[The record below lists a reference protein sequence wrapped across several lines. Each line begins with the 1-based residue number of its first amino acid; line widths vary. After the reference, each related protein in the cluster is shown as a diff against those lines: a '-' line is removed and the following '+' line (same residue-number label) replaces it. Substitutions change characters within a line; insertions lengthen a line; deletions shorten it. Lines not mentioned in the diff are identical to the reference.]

1 MLNNRF
7 KQLFNY
13 RIDKTANVIVVIC
26 FFVTNKSVSSHRN
39 FNEIVMD
46 KNAVIGTVLICLLMV
61 GYYFFTRPTEEDLRR
76 RAEYLDSVRNV
87 ELQKQLKRT
96 EDSLLAVQMA
106 KDTTLVSDQD
116 TMVQSDANLMREYGQ
131 FYKSARGEQQLLTM
145 ENELISVSMC
155 NKGGKPYRVQVK
167 NYTTHDGDSLFLL
180 AGDSTHFGLLLSAIG
195 RSTDEMYFT
204 TSGVEN
210 DQEGQKISYR
220 LAVNEFSYLEYT
232 YRLKPNSYNL
242 ELSITTKGMESYIR
256 ESRYNLLWNTTMNV
270 LEKAKSAESQN
281 TTIVWKYFEDDTET
295 LNPRAKE
302 DEKEKLSGQVKWV
315 GFKQHFFSAVLIS
328 DDKFERGG
336 EVLSKVLTDSDTT
349 MKEFTASL
357 YLPKE
362 QSLGMKFFFGPN
374 HLPVL
379 EEQNVDLESM
389 LDLGWFGFITKYAI
403 VPIFNW
409 LRGFIENMGL
419 VILLMTIILKL
430 VLFPLTCKSYLS
442 TARMR
447 VIKPYV
453 EEINE
458 RFPKPEDAMKK
469 QQATM
474 DLYKKVGINPMGGCL
489 PLLIQFPILV
499 AMFRFFPASIELRQ
513 ESFLWADDLS
523 TYDSILEWSTHIPI
537 VSSIYGNHI
546 SLFTLLMAASMIIV
560 NKINTANTAPV
571 QTPGMPNMNV
581 MMWIMSVMMIFWFN
595 DYSAGLSYYYL
606 LANVITML
614 QTLLIR
620 NLIDDEKILKKLEA
634 NKAKSSH
641 RRKSSFQERLEKM
654 AKEQQKKMRQ

>member
-1 MLNNRF
+1 
-7 KQLFNY
+7 
-13 RIDKTANVIVVIC
+13 
-26 FFVTNKSVSSHRN
+26 
-39 FNEIVMD
+39 
-46 KNAVIGTVLICLLMV
+46 MV
-61 GYYFFTRPTEEDLRR
+61 GYYFFTKPTEEDLQR
-76 RAEYLDSVRNV
+76 RAAYLDSLRNV
-87 ELQKQLKRT
+87 EIQKQQQRI
-96 EDSLLAVQMA
+96 EDSLLTVTMA
-106 KDTTLVSDQD
+106 KDSSLVADSTNNEQSESTLI
-116 TMVQSDANLMREYGQ
+116 REYGS
-131 FYKSARGEQQLLTM
+131 FYKSAQGEQQLITLENNRIAVTM
-145 ENELISVSMC
+145 S

-167 NYTTHDGDSLFLL
+167 NYQTHYGDSLYLL
-180 AGDSTHFGLLLSAIG
+180 AGDSTHFGLLLSEIG
-195 RSTDEMYFT
+195 RSTDEMFFT
-204 TSGVEN
+204 TTGVVQEN
-210 DQEGQKISYR
+210 DVQKISYR
-220 LAVNEFSYLEYT
+220 LSVSEFSYLEYT
-232 YRLKPNSYNL
+232 YSLQPDSYNL
-242 ELSITTKGMESYIR
+242 ELTISTKGMEKYIR
-256 ESRYNLLWNTTMNV
+256 ESRYNLLWNSTINV
-270 LEKAKSAESQN
+270 LEKSKSAEALN

-295 LNPRAKE
+295 LNPRSKD

-315 GFKQHFFSAVLIS
+315 GFKQHFFSAVLIA

-336 EVLSKVLTDSDTT
+336 DVTSKVLTNSDTT

-357 YLPKE
+357 YMPKE
-362 QSLGMKFFFGPN
+362 ETIGMRFFFGPN

-379 EEQNVDLESM
+379 KEQDVDLESM

-409 LRGFIENMGL
+409 LRGFIDNMGL

-430 VLFPLTCKSYLS
+430 ILFPLTCKSYLS

-453 EEINE
+453 DEINE
-458 RFPKPEDAMKK
+458 RYPKPEEAMKK

-513 ESFLWADDLS
+513 ESFLWAEDLS
-523 TYDSILEWSTHIPI
+523 TYDSIFEWSTHIPI
-537 VSSIYGNHI
+537 ISSIYGNHI

-560 NKINTANTAPV
+560 NKINTANTTQI

-581 MMWIMSVMMIFWFN
+581 MMWIMSIMMIFWFN

-614 QTLLIR
+614 QTILIR
-620 NLIDDEKILKKLEA
+620 NLVNDEKILKKLEA
-634 NKAKSSH
+634 NKAKASTAP
-641 RRKSSFQERLEKM
+641 RRKSKFQERLEKM
-654 AKEQQKKMRQ
+654 AKEQQKNMRK

>member
-1 MLNNRF
+1 
-7 KQLFNY
+7 
-13 RIDKTANVIVVIC
+13 
-26 FFVTNKSVSSHRN
+26 
-39 FNEIVMD
+39 
-46 KNAVIGTVLICLLMV
+46 MV
-61 GYYFFTRPTEEDLRR
+61 GYYFFTKPTEEDLQR
-76 RAEYLDSVRNV
+76 RAAYLDSLRNV
-87 ELQKQLKRT
+87 EIQKQQQRI
-96 EDSLLAVQMA
+96 EDSLLAVTMA
-106 KDTTLVSDQD
+106 KDSSLIADSTNNGQSESTLI
-116 TMVQSDANLMREYGQ
+116 REYGS
-131 FYKSARGEQQLLTM
+131 FYKSAQGEQQLVTLENNRIAVTM
-145 ENELISVSMC
+145 S

-167 NYTTHDGDSLFLL
+167 NYQTHYGDSLYLL
-180 AGDSTHFGLLLSAIG
+180 AGDSTHFGLLLSEIG
-195 RSTDEMYFT
+195 RSTDEMFFT
-204 TSGVEN
+204 TTGVVQEN
-210 DQEGQKISYR
+210 DVQKISYR
-220 LAVNEFSYLEYT
+220 LSVSEFSYLEYT
-232 YRLKPNSYNL
+232 YSLQPDSYNL
-242 ELSITTKGMESYIR
+242 ELTISTKGMEKYIR
-256 ESRYNLLWNTTMNV
+256 ESRYNLLWNSTINV
-270 LEKAKSAESQN
+270 LEKSKSAESLN

-295 LNPRAKE
+295 LNPRSKD

-315 GFKQHFFSAVLIS
+315 GFKQHFFSAVLIA

-336 EVLSKVLTDSDTT
+336 DVTSKVLTNSDTT

-357 YLPKE
+357 YMPKE
-362 QSLGMKFFFGPN
+362 ETIGMRFFFGPN

-379 EEQNVDLESM
+379 KEQDVDLESM

-409 LRGFIENMGL
+409 LRGFIDNMGL

-430 VLFPLTCKSYLS
+430 ILFPLTCKSYLS

-453 EEINE
+453 DEINE
-458 RFPKPEDAMKK
+458 RYPKPEEAMKK

-513 ESFLWADDLS
+513 ESFLWAEDLS
-523 TYDSILEWSTHIPI
+523 TYDSIFEWSTHIPI
-537 VSSIYGNHI
+537 ISSIYGNHI

-560 NKINTANTAPV
+560 NKINTANTTQI

-581 MMWIMSVMMIFWFN
+581 MMWIMSIMMIFWFN

-614 QTLLIR
+614 QTILIR
-620 NLIDDEKILKKLEA
+620 NLVNDEKILKKLEA
-634 NKAKSSH
+634 NKAKASSAP
-641 RRKSSFQERLEKM
+641 RRKSKFQERLEKM
-654 AKEQQKKMRQ
+654 AKEQQKNMRK

>member
-1 MLNNRF
+1 
-7 KQLFNY
+7 
-13 RIDKTANVIVVIC
+13 
-26 FFVTNKSVSSHRN
+26 
-39 FNEIVMD
+39 MD
-46 KNAVIGTVLICLLMV
+46 KNSVIGTVLICLLLV
-61 GYYFFTRPTEEDLRR
+61 GYYWFTKPTEADLKR
-76 RAEYLDSVRNV
+76 RAEYLDSLRNV
-87 ELQKQLKRT
+87 ELQKQIQRQ
-96 EDSLLAVQMA
+96 EDSLMA
-106 KDTTLVSDQD
+106 LQVLNDTTKILIDSAINE
-116 TMVQSDANLMREYGQ
+116 SALMREYGS
-131 FYKSARGEQQLLTM
+131 FYKSAQGEEEFVTL
-145 ENELISVSMC
+145 ENNLIAVTLSS
-155 NKGGKPYRVQVK
+155 KGAKPYRVQIK
-167 NYTTHDGDSLFLL
+167 NYTTHSGDSLFLL
-180 AGDSTHFGLLLSAIG
+180 AGDSTHFGLLLSEIG
-195 RSTDEMYFT
+195 RSTDEMYFVQNQKV
-204 TSGVEN
+204 SKADPV
-210 DQEGQKISYR
+210 QKISYR
-220 LAVNEFSYLEYT
+220 LSVNEFSYLEYT
-232 YRLKPNSYNL
+232 YTLRPDSYNL
-242 ELSITTKGMESYIR
+242 ELSVSTKGMEKYIR

-270 LEKAKSAESQN
+270 LEKSKSAESQN
-281 TTIVWKYFEDDTET
+281 TTVVWKYFEDDTET
-295 LNPRAKE
+295 LNPRSKD

-315 GFKQHFFSAVLIS
+315 GFKQHFFSAVLIA

-336 EVLSKVLTDSDTT
+336 DVTSKVLTNSSTT

-357 YLPKE
+357 FLAKE
-362 QSLGMKFFFGPN
+362 QKIDLKFFFGPN

-379 EEQNVDLESM
+379 KEQNIDLESM

-409 LRGFIENMGL
+409 LRGFIDNMGV

-458 RFPKPEDAMKK
+458 KYPKPEDAMKK

-489 PLLIQFPILV
+489 PILIQFPILV

-523 TYDSILEWSTHIPI
+523 TYDSIFEWSTHIPLI
-537 VSSIYGNHI
+537 SSIYGNHI
-546 SLFTLLMAASMIIV
+546 SLFTLLMAASMIVV
-560 NKINTANTAPV
+560 NKINTANTAQM

-581 MMWIMSVMMIFWFN
+581 MMWMMSIMMIFWFN

-614 QTLLIR
+614 QTVLIR

-634 NKAKSSH
+634 NKAKAPK
-641 RRKSSFQERLEKM
+641 RRKSSFQERLERL
-654 AKEQQKKMRQ
+654 AKEQQKQLRK

>member
-1 MLNNRF
+1 M
-7 KQLFNY
+7 
-13 RIDKTANVIVVIC
+13 D
-26 FFVTNKSVSSHRN
+26 RN
-39 FNEIVMD
+39 AI
-46 KNAVIGTVLICLLMV
+46 IGTVLICLLMV
-61 GYYFFTRPTEEDLRR
+61 GYYYFTKPSEEDLRR
-76 RAEYLDSVRNV
+76 RAEYLDSLRNV
-87 ELQKQLKRT
+87 ELQKQQQRI
-96 EDSLLAVQMA
+96 EDSLMA
-106 KDTTLVSDQD
+106 ATMLQDSTSGTDTATIVPNESALIQ
-116 TMVQSDANLMREYGQ
+116 EYGS
-131 FYKSARGEQQLLTM
+131 FYKSALGEQDLVTLENNLIAVTM
-145 ENELISVSMC
+145 S

-167 NYTTHDGDSLFLL
+167 NYKTHYGDSLYLL
-180 AGDSTHFGLLLSAIG
+180 AGDSTHFGLLLSESG

-204 TSGVEN
+204 TSGVVQEN
-210 DQEGQKISYR
+210 DIQKISYR
-220 LAVNEFSYLEYT
+220 LAVNEFSYIDYT
-232 YRLKPNSYNL
+232 YSLKPDSYNL
-242 ELSITTKGMESYIR
+242 ELTITTKGMEKYIR

-270 LEKAKSAESQN
+270 LEKSKTAESQN

-295 LNPRAKE
+295 LNARAKD

-315 GFKQHFFSAVLIS
+315 GFKQHFFSAVLIA

-336 EVLSKVLTDSDTT
+336 EVASKVLTNSDTT

-362 QSLGMKFFFGPN
+362 QTLGMRFFFGPN

-379 EEQNVDLESM
+379 KEQDVALESM

-409 LRGFIENMGL
+409 LRGFIDNMGL
-419 VILLMTIILKL
+419 VILLMTIILKAI
-430 VLFPLTCKSYLS
+430 LFPLTCKSYLS

-453 EEINE
+453 DEINE
-458 RFPKPEDAMKK
+458 RYPKPEEAMKK

-513 ESFLWADDLS
+513 ESFLWAEDLS
-523 TYDSILEWSTHIPI
+523 TYDSIFEWSTHIPLI
-537 VSSIYGNHI
+537 SSIYGNHI

-560 NKINTANTAPV
+560 NKINTANTTQI

-581 MMWIMSVMMIFWFN
+581 MMWIMSIMMIFWFN

-614 QTLLIR
+614 QTILIR
-620 NLIDDEKILKKLEA
+620 NLVNDEKILKKLEA
-634 NKAKSSH
+634 NKAKASTAP
-641 RRKSSFQERLEKM
+641 RRKSKFQERLEKM
-654 AKEQQKKMRQ
+654 AKEQQKNMRR

>member
-1 MLNNRF
+1 
-7 KQLFNY
+7 
-13 RIDKTANVIVVIC
+13 
-26 FFVTNKSVSSHRN
+26 
-39 FNEIVMD
+39 
-46 KNAVIGTVLICLLMV
+46 MV
-61 GYYFFTRPTEEDLRR
+61 GYYFFTKPTEEDLQR
-76 RAEYLDSVRNV
+76 RAAYLDSLRNV
-87 ELQKQLKRT
+87 EIQKQQQRI
-96 EDSLLAVQMA
+96 EDSLLAVTMA
-106 KDTTLVSDQD
+106 KDSSLIADSTNNGQSESTLI
-116 TMVQSDANLMREYGQ
+116 REYGS
-131 FYKSARGEQQLLTM
+131 FYKSAQGEQQLVTLENNRIAVTM
-145 ENELISVSMC
+145 S

-167 NYTTHDGDSLFLL
+167 NYQTHYGDSLYLL
-180 AGDSTHFGLLLSAIG
+180 AGDSTHFGLLLSEIG
-195 RSTDEMYFT
+195 RSTDEMFFT
-204 TSGVEN
+204 TTGVVQEN
-210 DQEGQKISYR
+210 DVQKISYR
-220 LAVNEFSYLEYT
+220 LSVSEFSYLEYT
-232 YRLKPNSYNL
+232 YSLQPDSYNL
-242 ELSITTKGMESYIR
+242 ELTISTKGMEKYIR
-256 ESRYNLLWNTTMNV
+256 ESRYNLLWNSTINV
-270 LEKAKSAESQN
+270 LEKSKSAESLN

-295 LNPRAKE
+295 LNPRAKD

-315 GFKQHFFSAVLIS
+315 GFKQHFFSAVLIA

-336 EVLSKVLTDSDTT
+336 DVTSKVLTNSDTT

-357 YLPKE
+357 YMPKE
-362 QSLGMKFFFGPN
+362 QTIGMRFFFGPN

-379 EEQNVDLESM
+379 KEQDVDLESM

-409 LRGFIENMGL
+409 LRGFIDNMGL

-430 VLFPLTCKSYLS
+430 ILFPLTCKSYLS

-453 EEINE
+453 DEINE
-458 RFPKPEDAMKK
+458 RYPKPEEAMKK

-513 ESFLWADDLS
+513 ESFLWAEDLS
-523 TYDSILEWSTHIPI
+523 TYDSIFEWSTHIPI
-537 VSSIYGNHI
+537 ISSIYGNHI

-560 NKINTANTAPV
+560 NKINTANTTQI

-581 MMWIMSVMMIFWFN
+581 MMWIMSIMMIFWFN

-614 QTLLIR
+614 QTILIR
-620 NLIDDEKILKKLEA
+620 NLVNDEKILKKLEA
-634 NKAKSSH
+634 NKAKASSAP
-641 RRKSSFQERLEKM
+641 RRKSKFQERLEKM
-654 AKEQQKKMRQ
+654 AKEQQKNMRK

>member
-1 MLNNRF
+1 
-7 KQLFNY
+7 
-13 RIDKTANVIVVIC
+13 
-26 FFVTNKSVSSHRN
+26 
-39 FNEIVMD
+39 
-46 KNAVIGTVLICLLMV
+46 MV
-61 GYYFFTRPTEEDLRR
+61 GYYFFTKPTEEDLQR
-76 RAEYLDSVRNV
+76 RAAYLDSLRNV
-87 ELQKQLKRT
+87 EIQKQEQRIA
-96 EDSLLAVQMA
+96 DSLLAVSMA
-106 KDTTLVSDQD
+106 DSLSVADTTYD
-116 TMVQSDANLMREYGQ
+116 TQSESTLIREYGS
-131 FYKSARGEQQLLTM
+131 FYKSAKGEQQLVTLENNRIAVTM
-145 ENELISVSMC
+145 S

-167 NYTTHDGDSLFLL
+167 NYQTHYGDSLYLL
-180 AGDSTHFGLLLSAIG
+180 AGDSTHFGLLLSEIG

-204 TSGVEN
+204 TTGVVQEN
-210 DQEGQKISYR
+210 DVQKISYR
-220 LAVNEFSYLEYT
+220 LSVNEFSYLEYT
-232 YRLKPNSYNL
+232 YSLQPDSYNL
-242 ELSITTKGMESYIR
+242 DLTISTKGMEKYIR
-256 ESRYNLLWNTTMNV
+256 ESRYNLLWNSTINV
-270 LEKAKSAESQN
+270 LEKSKSAESLN

-295 LNPRAKE
+295 LNPRSKD

-315 GFKQHFFSAVLIS
+315 GFKQHFFSAVLIA

-336 EVLSKVLTDSDTT
+336 DVTSKVLTNSNTT

-357 YLPKE
+357 FMPKD
-362 QSLGMKFFFGPN
+362 QTIGMHFFFGPN

-379 EEQNVDLESM
+379 KEQNVDLESM

-409 LRGFIENMGL
+409 LRGFIDNMGL

-430 VLFPLTCKSYLS
+430 ILFPLTCKSYLS

-453 EEINE
+453 DEINE
-458 RFPKPEDAMKK
+458 RYPKPEEAMKK

-513 ESFLWADDLS
+513 ESFLWAEDLS
-523 TYDSILEWSTHIPI
+523 TYDSIFEWSTHIPI
-537 VSSIYGNHI
+537 ISSIYGNHI

-560 NKINTANTAPV
+560 NKINTANTTQI

-581 MMWIMSVMMIFWFN
+581 MMWIMSIMMIFWFN

-614 QTLLIR
+614 QTVLIR
-620 NLIDDEKILKKLEA
+620 NLVNDEKILKKLEA
-634 NKAKSSH
+634 NKAKASNAP
-641 RRKSSFQERLEKM
+641 RRKSKFQERLEKM
-654 AKEQQKKMRQ
+654 AKEQQKNMRK

>member
-1 MLNNRF
+1 
-7 KQLFNY
+7 
-13 RIDKTANVIVVIC
+13 
-26 FFVTNKSVSSHRN
+26 
-39 FNEIVMD
+39 MD
-46 KNAVIGTVLICLLMV
+46 KNTVIGTVLICLLMV
-61 GYYFFTRPTEEDLRR
+61 GYYFFTRPTEEELQR
-76 RAEYLDSVRNV
+76 RAEYRDSLRNV
-87 ELQKQLKRT
+87 EIQKQLQRQ
-96 EDSLLAVQMA
+96 EDSLLALN
-106 KDTTLVSDQD
+106 DTVALIDSSAVACQKEEATLI
-116 TMVQSDANLMREYGQ
+116 REYGS
-131 FYKSARGEQQLLTM
+131 FYKSAQGTQEFVTLENDLIAVTM
-145 ENELISVSMC
+145 SS
-155 NKGGKPYRVQVK
+155 KGGKPYRVQVK
-167 NYTTHDGDSLFLL
+167 GYTTHYGDSLYLL
-180 AGDSTHFGLLLSAIG
+180 AGDSTHFGLLLSEIG

-204 TSGVEN
+204 TSGVNVSKN
-210 DQEGQKISYR
+210 DSVQSISYR
-220 LAVNEFSYLEYT
+220 LAVSEFSYLEYT
-232 YRLKPNSYNL
+232 YSLKPNSYNL
-242 ELSITTKGMESYIR
+242 ELSITTKGMEKYIR

-270 LEKAKSAESQN
+270 LEKSKTAESQN
-281 TTIVWKYFEDDTET
+281 TTIVWKYYEDDTET
-295 LNPRAKE
+295 LNPRSKD

-315 GFKQHFFSAVLIS
+315 GFKQHFFSAVLIA

-336 EVLSKVLTDSDTT
+336 DVTSKVLTNCDTT
-349 MKEFTASL
+349 MKEFTANVF
-357 YLPKE
+357 LPKE
-362 QSLGMKFFFGPN
+362 QTLGMKFFFGPN

-379 EEQNVDLESM
+379 KEQGVDLESM

-409 LRGFIENMGL
+409 LRGFIDNMGL

-458 RFPKPEDAMKK
+458 KYPKPEDAMKK

-523 TYDSILEWSTHIPI
+523 TYDSIFEWSTHIPLI
-537 VSSIYGNHI
+537 SSIYGNHI

-560 NKINTANTAPV
+560 NKINTANTAQV
-571 QTPGMPNMNV
+571 QTPGMPNMNL
-581 MMWIMSVMMIFWFN
+581 MMWIMSIMMIFWFN

-614 QTLLIR
+614 QTILIR
-620 NLIDDEKILKKLEA
+620 NLVNDEKILKKLEA
-634 NKAKSSH
+634 NKAKASTKK
-641 RRKSSFQERLEKM
+641 RKSSFQERLEKM
-654 AKEQQKKMRQ
+654 AKEQQKNMRK

>member
-1 MLNNRF
+1 
-7 KQLFNY
+7 
-13 RIDKTANVIVVIC
+13 
-26 FFVTNKSVSSHRN
+26 
-39 FNEIVMD
+39 MD
-46 KNAVIGTVLICLLMV
+46 KNTIIGTVLICLLMV
-61 GYYFFTRPTEEDLRR
+61 GYYFFTRPTEEDLKR
-76 RAEYLDSVRNV
+76 RAEYLDSLRNV
-87 ELQKQLKRT
+87 ELQKELQRQ
-96 EDSLLAVQMA
+96 EDSLLALQA
-106 KDTTLVSDQD
+106 QNDTARVDSAIAPKSQD
-116 TMVQSDANLMREYGQ
+116 EATLMREYGS
-131 FYKSARGEQQLLTM
+131 FYKSAQGEEEFVTL
-145 ENELISVSMC
+145 ENDLIAVTLSS
-155 NKGGKPYRVQVK
+155 KGGKPYRVQVK
-167 NYTTHDGDSLFLL
+167 GYKTHYGDSLYIL

-204 TSGVEN
+204 TNVRKPTAE
-210 DQEGQKISYR
+210 QGQSVSYR
-220 LAVNEFSYLEYT
+220 LPVNEFSYLEYT
-232 YRLKPNSYNL
+232 YTLKPDSYNL
-242 ELSITTKGMESYIR
+242 ELEITTKGMDTYIR

-270 LEKAKSAESQN
+270 LEKSKSAESLN
-281 TTIVWKYFEDDTET
+281 TTIVWKYYEDDTET
-295 LNPRAKE
+295 LNPRAKD
-302 DEKEKLSGQVKWV
+302 DEKENLTGQVKWV
-315 GFKQHFFSAVLIS
+315 GFKQHFFSSVLIA

-336 EVLSKVLTDSDTT
+336 NVASKNLTDRETT
-349 MKEFTASL
+349 MKDFTASL
-357 YLPKE
+357 FLPKE
-362 QSLGMKFFFGPN
+362 EKIGLKFFFGPN

-379 EEQNVDLESM
+379 KEQDVDLESM

-409 LRGFIENMGL
+409 LRGFIDNMGL

-453 EEINE
+453 DEINE
-458 RFPKPEDAMKK
+458 RYPKPEEAMKK

-513 ESFLWADDLS
+513 ESFLWAEDLS
-523 TYDSILEWSTHIPI
+523 TYDSIFEWSTHIPI
-537 VSSIYGNHI
+537 ISSIYGNHI

-560 NKINTANTAPV
+560 NKINTMNTTQV

-581 MMWIMSVMMIFWFN
+581 MMWIMSIMMIFWFN

-614 QTLLIR
+614 QTILIR
-620 NLIDDEKILKKLEA
+620 SLINDEKILKKLEA
-634 NKAKSSH
+634 NKAKAATTKK
-641 RRKSSFQERLEKM
+641 RKSRFQERLEQM
-654 AKEQQKKMRQ
+654 AKEQQKKMRN

>member
-1 MLNNRF
+1 
-7 KQLFNY
+7 
-13 RIDKTANVIVVIC
+13 
-26 FFVTNKSVSSHRN
+26 
-39 FNEIVMD
+39 
-46 KNAVIGTVLICLLMV
+46 MV
-61 GYYFFTRPTEEDLRR
+61 GYYFFTKPTEEDLQR
-76 RAEYLDSVRNV
+76 RAAYLDSLRNV
-87 ELQKQLKRT
+87 EIQKQQQYI
-96 EDSLLAVQMA
+96 EDSLLAA
-106 KDTTLVSDQD
+106 
-116 TMVQSDANLMREYGQ
+116 TMTADSSLHTDSTGIEPNEASLMREYGS
-131 FYKSARGEQQLLTM
+131 FYKSAQGEQNFVTLENNRIAVTM
-145 ENELISVSMC
+145 S

-167 NYTTHDGDSLFLL
+167 NYQTHYGDSLYLL
-180 AGDSTHFGLLLSAIG
+180 AGDSTHFGLLLSEIG

-204 TSGVEN
+204 TTGVVQEN
-210 DQEGQKISYR
+210 EEQKISYR
-220 LAVNEFSYLEYT
+220 LSASEFSYLEYT
-232 YRLKPNSYNL
+232 YSLKPDSYNL
-242 ELSITTKGMESYIR
+242 ELTITTKGMEKYIR
-256 ESRYNLLWNTTMNV
+256 ESRYNLLWNSTMNV
-270 LEKAKSAESQN
+270 LEKSKTAESQN

-295 LNPRAKE
+295 LNARAKD

-315 GFKQHFFSAVLIS
+315 GFKQHFFSAVLIA

-336 EVLSKVLTDSDTT
+336 EVASKVLTNSDTT

-357 YLPKE
+357 YMPKE

-409 LRGFIENMGL
+409 LRGFIDNMGL
-419 VILLMTIILKL
+419 VILLMTIILKAI
-430 VLFPLTCKSYLS
+430 LFPLTCKSYLS

-453 EEINE
+453 DEINE
-458 RFPKPEDAMKK
+458 RYPKPEEAMKK

-513 ESFLWADDLS
+513 ESFLWAEDLS
-523 TYDSILEWSTHIPI
+523 TYDSIFEWSTHIPLI
-537 VSSIYGNHI
+537 SSIYGNHI

-560 NKINTANTAPV
+560 NKINTANTTQI

-581 MMWIMSVMMIFWFN
+581 MMWIMSIMMIFWFN

-614 QTLLIR
+614 QTVLIR
-620 NLIDDEKILKKLEA
+620 NLVNDEKILKKLEA
-634 NKAKSSH
+634 NKAKASTAP
-641 RRKSSFQERLEKM
+641 RRKSKFQERLEKM
-654 AKEQQKKMRQ
+654 AKEQQKNMRR

>member
-1 MLNNRF
+1 
-7 KQLFNY
+7 
-13 RIDKTANVIVVIC
+13 
-26 FFVTNKSVSSHRN
+26 
-39 FNEIVMD
+39 
-46 KNAVIGTVLICLLMV
+46 MV
-61 GYYFFTRPTEEDLRR
+61 GYYFFTKPTEEDLQR
-76 RAEYLDSVRNV
+76 RAAYLDSLRNV
-87 ELQKQLKRT
+87 EIQKQQQRI
-96 EDSLLAVQMA
+96 EDSLLAVTMA
-106 KDTTLVSDQD
+106 KDSSLVADSTDNGQSESTLI
-116 TMVQSDANLMREYGQ
+116 REYGS
-131 FYKSARGEQQLLTM
+131 FYKSAQGEQQLVTLENNRIAVTM
-145 ENELISVSMC
+145 S

-167 NYTTHDGDSLFLL
+167 NYQTHYGDSLYLL
-180 AGDSTHFGLLLSAIG
+180 AGDSTHFGLLLSEIG
-195 RSTDEMYFT
+195 RSTDEMFFT
-204 TSGVEN
+204 TTGVVQEN
-210 DQEGQKISYR
+210 DVQKISYR
-220 LAVNEFSYLEYT
+220 LSVSEFSYLEYT
-232 YRLKPNSYNL
+232 YSLQPDSYNL
-242 ELSITTKGMESYIR
+242 ELTISTKGMEKYIR
-256 ESRYNLLWNTTMNV
+256 ESRYNLLWNSTINV
-270 LEKAKSAESQN
+270 LEKSKSAESLN

-295 LNPRAKE
+295 LNPRAKD

-315 GFKQHFFSAVLIS
+315 GFKQHFFSAVLIA

-336 EVLSKVLTDSDTT
+336 DVTSKVLTNSDTT

-357 YLPKE
+357 YMPKE
-362 QSLGMKFFFGPN
+362 QTIGMRFFFGPN

-379 EEQNVDLESM
+379 KEQDVDLESM

-409 LRGFIENMGL
+409 LRGFIDNMGL

-430 VLFPLTCKSYLS
+430 ILFPLTCKSYLS

-453 EEINE
+453 DEINE
-458 RFPKPEDAMKK
+458 RYPKPEEAMKK

-513 ESFLWADDLS
+513 ESFLWAEDLS
-523 TYDSILEWSTHIPI
+523 TYDSIFEWSTHIPI
-537 VSSIYGNHI
+537 ISSIYGNHI

-560 NKINTANTAPV
+560 NKINTANTTQI

-581 MMWIMSVMMIFWFN
+581 MMWIMSIMMIFWFN

-614 QTLLIR
+614 QTILIR
-620 NLIDDEKILKKLEA
+620 NLVNDEKILKKLEA
-634 NKAKSSH
+634 NKAKASTAP
-641 RRKSSFQERLEKM
+641 RRKSKFQERLEKM
-654 AKEQQKKMRQ
+654 AKEQQKNMRK

>member
-1 MLNNRF
+1 
-7 KQLFNY
+7 
-13 RIDKTANVIVVIC
+13 
-26 FFVTNKSVSSHRN
+26 
-39 FNEIVMD
+39 
-46 KNAVIGTVLICLLMV
+46 MV
-61 GYYFFTRPTEEDLRR
+61 GYYFFTKPTEEDLQR
-76 RAEYLDSVRNV
+76 RAAYLDSLRNV
-87 ELQKQLKRT
+87 EIQKQQQRI
-96 EDSLLAVQMA
+96 EDSLLAVTMA
-106 KDTTLVSDQD
+106 KDSSLIADSTNNGQSESTLI
-116 TMVQSDANLMREYGQ
+116 REYGS
-131 FYKSARGEQQLLTM
+131 FYKSAQGEQQLVTLENNRIAVTM
-145 ENELISVSMC
+145 S

-167 NYTTHDGDSLFLL
+167 NYQTHYGDSLYLL
-180 AGDSTHFGLLLSAIG
+180 AGDSTHFGLLLSEIG
-195 RSTDEMYFT
+195 RSTDEMFFT
-204 TSGVEN
+204 TTGVVQEN
-210 DQEGQKISYR
+210 DVQKISYR
-220 LAVNEFSYLEYT
+220 LSVSEFSYLEYT
-232 YRLKPNSYNL
+232 YSLQPDSYNL
-242 ELSITTKGMESYIR
+242 ELTISTKGMEKYIR
-256 ESRYNLLWNTTMNV
+256 ESRYNLLWNSTINV
-270 LEKAKSAESQN
+270 LEKSKSAESLN

-295 LNPRAKE
+295 LNPRSKD

-315 GFKQHFFSAVLIS
+315 GFKQHFFSAVLIA

-336 EVLSKVLTDSDTT
+336 DVTSKVLTNSDTT

-357 YLPKE
+357 YMPKE
-362 QSLGMKFFFGPN
+362 ETIGMRFFFGPN

-379 EEQNVDLESM
+379 KEQDVDLESM

-409 LRGFIENMGL
+409 LRGFIDNMGL

-430 VLFPLTCKSYLS
+430 ILFPLTCKSYLS

-453 EEINE
+453 DEINE
-458 RFPKPEDAMKK
+458 RYPKPEEAMKK

-513 ESFLWADDLS
+513 ESFLWAEDLS
-523 TYDSILEWSTHIPI
+523 TYDSIFEWSTHIPI
-537 VSSIYGNHI
+537 ISSIYGNHI

-560 NKINTANTAPV
+560 NKINTANTTQI

-581 MMWIMSVMMIFWFN
+581 MMWIMSIMMIFWFN

-614 QTLLIR
+614 QTILIR
-620 NLIDDEKILKKLEA
+620 NLVNDEKILKKLEA
-634 NKAKSSH
+634 NKAKASTAP
-641 RRKSSFQERLEKM
+641 RRKSKFQERLEKM
-654 AKEQQKKMRQ
+654 AKEQQKNMRK

>member
-1 MLNNRF
+1 
-7 KQLFNY
+7 
-13 RIDKTANVIVVIC
+13 
-26 FFVTNKSVSSHRN
+26 
-39 FNEIVMD
+39 
-46 KNAVIGTVLICLLMV
+46 MV
-61 GYYFFTRPTEEDLRR
+61 GYYFFTKPTEEDLQR
-76 RAEYLDSVRNV
+76 RAAYLDSLRNV
-87 ELQKQLKRT
+87 EIQKQQQYI
-96 EDSLLAVQMA
+96 EDSLLAA
-106 KDTTLVSDQD
+106 
-116 TMVQSDANLMREYGQ
+116 TMTADSSLHTDSTGIEPNEASLMREYGS
-131 FYKSARGEQQLLTM
+131 FYKSAQGEQNFVTLENNRIAVTM
-145 ENELISVSMC
+145 S

-167 NYTTHDGDSLFLL
+167 NYQTHYGDSLYLL
-180 AGDSTHFGLLLSAIG
+180 AGDSTHFGLLLSEIG

-204 TSGVEN
+204 TTGVVQEN
-210 DQEGQKISYR
+210 EEQKISYR
-220 LAVNEFSYLEYT
+220 LSASEFSYLEYT
-232 YRLKPNSYNL
+232 YSLKPDSYNL
-242 ELSITTKGMESYIR
+242 ELTITTKGMEKYIR
-256 ESRYNLLWNTTMNV
+256 ESRYNLLWNSTMNV
-270 LEKAKSAESQN
+270 LEKSKTAESQN

-295 LNPRAKE
+295 LNARAKD

-315 GFKQHFFSAVLIS
+315 GFKQHFFSAVLIA

-336 EVLSKVLTDSDTT
+336 EVASKVLTNSDTT

-357 YLPKE
+357 YMPKE

-409 LRGFIENMGL
+409 LRGFIDNMGL
-419 VILLMTIILKL
+419 VILLMTIILKAI
-430 VLFPLTCKSYLS
+430 LFPLTCKSYLS

-453 EEINE
+453 DEINE
-458 RFPKPEDAMKK
+458 RYPKPEEAMKK

-513 ESFLWADDLS
+513 ESFLWAEDLS
-523 TYDSILEWSTHIPI
+523 TYDSIFEWSTHIPLI
-537 VSSIYGNHI
+537 SSIYGNHI

-560 NKINTANTAPV
+560 NKINTANTTQI

-581 MMWIMSVMMIFWFN
+581 MMWIMSIMMIFWFN

-614 QTLLIR
+614 QTVLIR
-620 NLIDDEKILKKLEA
+620 NLVNDEKILKKLEA
-634 NKAKSSH
+634 NKAKASTTP
-641 RRKSSFQERLEKM
+641 RRKSKFQERLEKM
-654 AKEQQKKMRQ
+654 AKEQQKNMRR